1 MPFLFTP
8 LRVGESGWAAIRRII
23 GAACVLLL
31 GGCSAVVPAYNNA
44 PFAIHWWLDGYADF
58 DAVQSTRV
66 KADLAQMQAWH
77 RKEDL
82 PRVVQMLHT
91 VQVAAPGELRAEQV
105 CAWFDDGLVYTRGF
119 GQRSA
124 PVLAATVP
132 TLKPAQAERVRRE
145 LAKSAKTW
153 RGKWLDARPAEQ
165 MDERLDKALDNVKT
179 WYGSAS
185 PAQTALLRS
194 QLESTPYDMALG
206 WKELQRRHADI
217 AQTIENLR
225 GQTIELAQ
233 TAVEAL
239 LERSLVSP
247 DPVYRAYLER
257 IIATDCIHLAEFH
270 ATTSTSQRRHMAD
283 KLAAYGRD
291 LQKLAAQA
299 PKALPG
305 F

>member
-8 LRVGESGWAAIRRII
+8 LRVGEGGWAAIRRII

-31 GGCSAVVPAYNNA
+31 GGCSALIPAYNNA

-58 DAVQSTRV
+58 DATQSTRV
-66 KADLAQMQAWH
+66 KADLAQLHIWH

-82 PRVVQMLHT
+82 PRIAQMLQT

-105 CAWFDDGLVYTRGF
+105 CAWYGEGLDYVRGF
-119 GQRSA
+119 AQRSA

-132 TLKPAQAERVRRE
+132 TLKPAQVERVRRE

-153 RGKWLDARPAEQ
+153 RAKWLDARPSGQ
-165 MDERLDKALDNVKT
+165 LDERLDKALDNVKT

-185 PAQTALLRS
+185 AAQAALLRS
-194 QLESTPYDMALG
+194 QLESTPYDTALG

-217 AQTIENLR
+217 VETFDTLR
-225 GQTIELAQ
+225 GQPPERAQ
-233 TAVEAL
+233 PAIEAL

-247 DPVYRAYLER
+247 DPLYRAYLER
-257 IIATDCIHLAEFH
+257 IITVDCGHLAEFH
-270 ATTSTSQRRHMAD
+270 ANTSPSQRRHMAD
-283 KLAAYGRD
+283 KLAAYARD
-291 LQKLAAQA
+291 VQKLAAQT
-299 PKALPG
+299 P
-305 F
+305 

>member
-1 MPFLFTP
+1 MSVATTMPFLFTP
-8 LRVGESGWAAIRRII
+8 LCVGEGGWAAIRRII
-23 GAACVLLL
+23 GAACVLIL

-58 DAVQSTRV
+58 DAAQSARV
-66 KADLAQMQAWH
+66 KADLAQLHAWH

-82 PRVVQMLHT
+82 PRIVQMLQT
-91 VQVAAPGELRAEQV
+91 VQAAAPGDLRPEQV
-105 CAWFDDGLVYTRGF
+105 CGWYGEGLDYARGF

-124 PVLAATVP
+124 AVIAATVP
-132 TLKPAQAERVRRE
+132 TLKPAQTDRVRRE

-153 RGKWLDARPAEQ
+153 RGKWLDARPSEQ
-165 MDERLDKALDNVKT
+165 LDERLDKALDNVKT

-194 QLESTPYDMALG
+194 QLESTPYDTALG

-217 AQTIENLR
+217 VETIDTQR
-225 GQTIELAQ
+225 GQTIERAQ
-233 TAVEAL
+233 PVIEAL

-257 IIATDCIHLAEFH
+257 IIAADCAHLAEFH
-270 ATTSTSQRRHMAD
+270 ASTSPSQRRHMAD

-291 LQKLAAQA
+291 LQKLAAQT
-299 PKALPG
+299 P
-305 F
+305 